1 MFAIKTDEERARLDE
16 LFAQVEAE
24 LNGESYDKPKSQVEI
39 DAENSKAKEK
49 RIREQGLDQ
58 LAGCVR
64 QMSKDNVLKTRWER
78 IMADVLLELYD
89 NRRNNNT
96 ELNVLRNFANAV
108 DEALERAEKAAKE
121 QDNHHYYKL
130 FATKVKNLLEK
141 L

>member
-1 MFAIKTDEERARLDE
+1 MFAIKTEEERARLDE

-39 DAENSKAKEK
+39 AAENSKAKEK

-64 QMSKDNVLKTRWER
+64 QMRKDNVLKTRWER